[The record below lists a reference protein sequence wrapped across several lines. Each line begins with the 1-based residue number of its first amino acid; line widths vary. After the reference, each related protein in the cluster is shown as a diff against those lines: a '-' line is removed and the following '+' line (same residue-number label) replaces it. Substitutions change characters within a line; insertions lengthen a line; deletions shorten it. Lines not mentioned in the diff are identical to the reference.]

1 MARKRNEVETHVHIT
16 PAGLEALAKE
26 IWGDAWRAKFSDVLG
41 ISYSQLHRYMT
52 VYNGQRIPQVVVVA
66 LEGLRLLTTGTTN
79 DTLVYI
85 GTYRKPVADAVAVK
99 FVQEKKERPGRATDP
114 TPMVDFFGTDEP
126 AEESDMVEAPGDHLP
141 EAADLMA
148 QTETAAPPV
157 ADPLPVAPIEDKP
170 APKAKPK
177 RAALA
182 KPAKAAAPAKPK
194 DPAKP
199 KAAAPAKAKKPAKG
213 KAA

>member
-26 IWGDAWRAKFSDVLG
+26 IWGDAWRARFSDVLG

-66 LEGLRLLTTGTTN
+66 LEGIRLLGKAAGLTP
-79 DTLVYI
+79 VI
-85 GTYRKPVADAVAVK
+85 SEYRRPVADAVAVK
-99 FVQEKKERPGRATDP
+99 FVQEKKERPARATDP
-114 TPMVDFFGTDEP
+114 TPMVDFFGVDEP
-126 AEESDMVEAPGDHLP
+126 AEPVADVTP
-141 EAADLMA
+141 E
-148 QTETAAPPV
+148 EPAAPPV

-194 DPAKP
+194 APSKP